1 MNDFSATQNA
11 CDDALP
17 CQQANLFYLG
27 RLPEGCSLDLT
38 GCVNGR
44 QTPMLTPGETY
55 QLPNTL
61 PGTVNRLELMVDGK
75 PHVITEDIRQMAHI
89 GRPEDLKVAVGTA
102 PPPPEPPAIISP
114 GFFANSAGELV
125 DPPVQRMVPVG
136 RVSSA
141 RMPGQMGSIPAGSE
155 RNALDVISDTAY
167 QRSPP
172 PEQSGST
179 RMMTSIEAHPSLGAP
194 PLMVEKDV
202 VELTPQEEDW
212 LVRAALMVVGPVH
225 WVDQVMGIAALQQAT
240 GADMSLT
247 GTNMPGVVI
256 EAVEMLLQG
265 DKRRFLLEMYGQ
277 KISKVWVN
285 SRGNVMI
292 SFTGNKLLRKFVTS
306 NVYGAANVK
315 VSLVELAARTRVSAA
330 SAVKAVGSRAGALSI
345 AFVTFFDVAE
355 WLSTPAGERDVKDL
369 IATLLWDVA
378 AVTVSIIA
386 GALAAGAV
394 LLLAPGIA
402 ATAVLVSVGIGAG
415 VVVGLALDWVDS
427 VLGIKARIR
436 AAMDNAAINDLDP
449 AFYDQMM
456 IAP

>member
-1 MNDFSATQNA
+1 M
-11 CDDALP
+11 
-17 CQQANLFYLG
+17 
-27 RLPEGCSLDLT
+27 
-38 GCVNGR
+38 
-44 QTPMLTPGETY
+44 
-55 QLPNTL
+55 
-61 PGTVNRLELMVDGK
+61 
-75 PHVITEDIRQMAHI
+75 
-89 GRPEDLKVAVGTA
+89 
-102 PPPPEPPAIISP
+102 
-114 GFFANSAGELV
+114 
-125 DPPVQRMVPVG
+125 
-136 RVSSA
+136 
-141 RMPGQMGSIPAGSE
+141 
-155 RNALDVISDTAY
+155 
-167 QRSPP
+167 
-172 PEQSGST
+172 
-179 RMMTSIEAHPSLGAP
+179 
-194 PLMVEKDV
+194 MVEKDV

-315 VSLVELAARTRVSAA
+315 VSLVESAARTRVSAA

>member
-1 MNDFSATQNA
+1 
-11 CDDALP
+11 
-17 CQQANLFYLG
+17 
-27 RLPEGCSLDLT
+27 
-38 GCVNGR
+38 
-44 QTPMLTPGETY
+44 
-55 QLPNTL
+55 
-61 PGTVNRLELMVDGK
+61 
-75 PHVITEDIRQMAHI
+75 
-89 GRPEDLKVAVGTA
+89 
-102 PPPPEPPAIISP
+102 
-114 GFFANSAGELV
+114 
-125 DPPVQRMVPVG
+125 
-136 RVSSA
+136 
-141 RMPGQMGSIPAGSE
+141 
-155 RNALDVISDTAY
+155 
-167 QRSPP
+167 
-172 PEQSGST
+172 
-179 RMMTSIEAHPSLGAP
+179 MMTSIEAHPSLGAPP

-315 VSLVELAARTRVSAA
+315 VSLVESAARTRVSAA